1 MDKNKARKETGR
13 KREEKERQAGEH
25 MYPRDLLVYLEQYNV

>member
-13 KREEKERQAGEH
+13 KRGGKRRTGGRIYVSPSSFALSH
-25 MYPRDLLVYLEQYNV
+25 TV